1 MVGAVDSPTV
11 CLDASQTKRRSDRTN
26 GVTKHDK
33 PSQALRRMAVTLPP
47 PIQDH
52 LIELLAHRFH
62 VRIGES
68 SVQRAHVVGVRAR
81 AADCIVK

>member
-1 MVGAVDSPTV
+1 MV
-11 CLDASQTKRRSDRTN
+11 CLDAGETKRRSDRAD

-52 LIELLAHRFH
+52 LVQLLAQSLH
-62 VRIGES
+62 VGIGKAG
-68 SVQRAHVVGVRAR
+68 VQRAHAVRVRTR
-81 AADCIVK
+81 AADCAVK